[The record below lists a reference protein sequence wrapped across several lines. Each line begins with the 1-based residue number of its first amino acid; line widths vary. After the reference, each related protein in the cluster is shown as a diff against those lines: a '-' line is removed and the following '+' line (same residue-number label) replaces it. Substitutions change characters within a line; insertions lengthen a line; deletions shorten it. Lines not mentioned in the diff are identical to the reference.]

1 MRLSTLA
8 ALLFPVS
15 LLAQTVLYE
24 EDFGTDVSDWTLN
37 TTDLGSVVSGDNSW
51 VINPSYNGGSGTLV
65 CLGFPFTFTVPNTP
79 NQPATLDPNPNSHY
93 LHITSTAAA
102 ASGITCCTFQAADG
116 FCEFDA
122 SHFASMNTDISTLGS
137 DNISLDFWWLCAG
150 SFSNFGEVYYS
161 LDSGGSWTQITSPD
175 VVYFNQST
183 WTQTALEVPEL
194 ANQPSVRFGFRF
206 VNNTNILASDPAFGI
221 DEFKVIAVAAADIA
235 GCTDVNA
242 YNYDPEATVDSGCC
256 FYLDVE
262 SLCGPGTHW
271 DADLGYCVITCQA
284 DFNYDGTIGTPDLL
298 DFLGEF
304 GTDCP

>member
-1 MRLSTLA
+1 MKLLTLA
-8 ALLFPVS
+8 ALLLP
-15 LLAQTVLYE
+15 LMGWTQTVLYQ
-24 EDFGTDVSDWTLN
+24 EDFGTNVSDWVLN
-37 TTDLGSVVSGDNSW
+37 TTDLGGTTGGDNSW
-51 VINPSYNGGSGTLV
+51 VINPSYNGGSGTVV
-65 CLGFPFTFTVPNTP
+65 CLGIPFTFTIPNTP
-79 NQPATLDPNPNSHY
+79 SQPATLDPNPNSHY

-116 FCEFDA
+116 FCALDA

-150 SFSNFGEVYYS
+150 SASNFGEVYYS

-175 VVYFNQST
+175 VVYYNQST
-183 WTQTALEVPEL
+183 WTQTVLEVPEL
-194 ANQPSVRFGFRF
+194 AGQAAVRFGFRF
-206 VNNTNILASDPAFGI
+206 VNTTTTFASDPAFGI
-221 DEFKVIAVAAADIA
+221 DEFKVISVAVDDIE

-262 SLCGPGTHW
+262 TLCGPGTHW

-284 DFNYDGTIGTPDLL
+284 DLNYDGTIGTPDLL
-298 DFLGEF
+298 DFLGVF